1 MNREFRLTGVAA
13 VGIALGTAVLLL
25 FAPTMRW
32 QSSLEE
38 NCRKGTDS

>member
-1 MNREFRLTGVAA
+1 MSRDIRSYGVAI